1 MGTALGLSQQANP
14 WNYQKDLITRPAK
27 DRSTHAVRSERFVF
41 IPPVVPI
48 RAMVSKKTQAINKT
62 IFFLPDECENFV
74 IALDCSK
81 RNAVRSHDSDVVE
94 RVLKTLQR
102 SMRLPAFRVLTIWR
116 RKIQ

>member
-1 MGTALGLSQQANP
+1 
-14 WNYQKDLITRPAK
+14 LITRPAK
-27 DRSTHAVRSERFVF
+27 DRSAHAVRSERFVF

-48 RAMVSKKTQAINKT
+48 RAMVSKKT
-62 IFFLPDECENFV
+62 PPEECENFV

-81 RNAVRSHDSDVVE
+81 RNAVRSHDSDVIE

-116 RKIQ
+116 KKIQ